1 VFRFYRVG
9 VRIVFGT
16 VLISAVICLATA
28 SRDARTVP
36 RAAHD
41 LGPASPSLGTFRLEE
56 RSGRAVTEDD
66 LADRVAIASFIFTHC
81 PLSCPRISGV
91 MKGLQG
97 RLARTNV
104 LLVSIS
110 VDPENDTPAVLSE
123 YARRFGAAPDRW
135 WFLTGPKAT
144 IYDLIRDRFKL
155 PVMEAGPADPSNG
168 TEAISHSDRL
178 ALVDRGRIVGLFES
192 DDPKVVDALVVQAR
206 RRALPWWVRLLP
218 TVNASLNGLSAA
230 LLLAG
235 WLLIRRYRI
244 MTASPDGPTP
254 RPDIWNHPLVKAH
267 ITCMVSAVATSTLFL
282 TCYLVYHYRAGS
294 VPFTQGGALRVAYL
308 AILLSHTVLATAS
321 VPLIV
326 MTVLRGWR
334 GNLAGHTRIATVTF
348 PIWLYVAITGV
359 VIYLILYHLPVL
371 NPIGTAS
378 S

>member
-1 VFRFYRVG
+1 VSRLYRLG
-9 VRIVFGT
+9 IRIVFGT
-16 VLISAVICLATA
+16 VLISAVICLVAA
-28 SRDARTVP
+28 RRDAPAIP

-41 LGPASPSLGTFRLEE
+41 LGPAAPSLGRFQLEE
-56 RSGRAVTEDD
+56 RSGRTVRAAD
-66 LADRVAIASFIFTHC
+66 LANRVAIVSFIFTRC

-91 MKGLQG
+91 MKSLQG
-97 RLARTNV
+97 RLAGTNV
-104 LLVSIS
+104 LLVSLS
-110 VDPENDTPAVLSE
+110 VDPEHDTPTVLSE
-123 YARRFGAAPDRW
+123 YAQRFGAAPDRW

-144 IYDLIRDRFKL
+144 IYDLIGDRFKL
-155 PVMEAGPADPSNG
+155 PLREAGPADPATG

-192 DDPKVVDALVVQAR
+192 DDPAAVDALLVQAR
-206 RRALPWWVRLLP
+206 RRSLPWWVRLLP

-235 WLLIRRYRI
+235 WLLIRQYRI
-244 MTASPDGPTP
+244 VTTDPDAPTP

-267 ITCMVSAVATSTLFL
+267 ITCMVSAVTTSALFL

-294 VPFTQGGALRVAYL
+294 VPFPHGGPLRVLYL
-308 AILLSHTVLATAS
+308 AILLSHTLLATAS

-334 GNLAGHTRIATVTF
+334 RNLAGHTRIATVTF

-359 VIYLILYHLPVL
+359 VIYLMLYHLPVV
-371 NPIGTAS
+371 NPIGVATS
-378 S
+378 